1 MESRRHAKVEPFPV
15 TNTRMLGAA
24 RGRESSAEYEQAW
37 RRLVEAYRVPI
48 AWTLRRRLRAD
59 DDAAVDE
66 FFSYVFDRHVL
77 DGYDRGQGRR
87 FRAYIQVVI
96 QNFLHERRR
105 TEQLACRAESV
116 PADELEG
123 ARTSDD
129 GRYCGEFDQR
139 DEHEWATAVLRAAF
153 GELDAAEP
161 GSASLLCK
169 AYGLTG
175 QDPLDRASL
184 AAARAQSLH
193 ALHARLASAKQAL
206 RAHILAQIRKQC
218 MDQVSFQS
226 ELRLLL
232 GRLMEAR
239 PNLDFLAEDDS
250 L

>member
-1 MESRRHAKVEPFPV
+1 MEPRRPSQVEPFPA
-15 TNTRMLGAA
+15 TNTRMLGDAC
-24 RGRESSAEYEQAW
+24 GQGSSAEYQQAW
-37 RRLVEAYRVPI
+37 RRLVEAYREPI

-59 DDAAVDE
+59 DDGAVDE
-66 FFSYVFDRHVL
+66 FFSYVFHRHVL

-96 QNFLHERRR
+96 QNFLHERQRA
-105 TEQLACRAESV
+105 ELLAGRAESV
-116 PADELEG
+116 PIEEFEG
-123 ARTSDD
+123 AASSE
-129 GRYCGEFDQR
+129 GRLHRDEFDQR

-161 GSASLLCK
+161 GSARLLTE

-175 QDPLDRASL
+175 HGPLDRASL
-184 AAARAQSLH
+184 AAAREQSID
-193 ALHARLASAKQAL
+193 ALHARLVSAKQAL
-206 RAHILAQIRKQC
+206 RASILAQIRKQC
-218 MDQVSFQS
+218 SDQVSFQS